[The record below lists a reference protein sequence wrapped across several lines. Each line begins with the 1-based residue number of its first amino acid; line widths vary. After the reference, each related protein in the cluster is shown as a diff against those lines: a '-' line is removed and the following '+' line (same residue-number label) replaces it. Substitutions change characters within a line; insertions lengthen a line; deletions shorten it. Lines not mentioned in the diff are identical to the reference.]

1 VAQAAVVKGLQED
14 VWGALPA
21 DLEPY
26 ALGLRRAFL
35 LDHVE
40 PGQSVLD
47 AGCGEGTFTG
57 LLAEAGAAP
66 VGVEIAERAL
76 ERARARHPSLDF
88 RLVPEDGPLP
98 FDDAS
103 FDAVWASEV
112 LAHVGDTAR
121 FLSEL
126 RRVLR
131 PGGRLLVTT
140 PYHGRV
146 QSAVLALARF
156 EAHFDPRGPHLRF
169 YTRRSLQALLSDFGF
184 EQVRVRGAGGPPLL
198 RRLLLAAARRAPVA
212 PAS

>member
-1 VAQAAVVKGLQED
+1 MKELQED
-14 VWGALPA
+14 MWAALPA
-21 DLEPY
+21 ELEPH
-26 ALGLRRAFL
+26 ALALRRAFL
-35 LDHVE
+35 RDHVDT
-40 PGQSVLD
+40 GQSVLD
-47 AGCGEGTFTG
+47 VGCGEGTFTA

-76 ERARARHPSLDF
+76 ERARARHPDLDF
-88 RLVPEDGPLP
+88 RLAPAGGPLP
-98 FDDAS
+98 LCDAS

-112 LAHVGDTAR
+112 LAHVGDTAN

-131 PGGRLLVTT
+131 PRGQLLITT

-146 QSAVLALARF
+146 KSAALAFTRF

-169 YTRRSLQALLSDFGF
+169 YTKRSLRALLSDFGF

-198 RRLLLAAARRAPVA
+198 RGMLLASARRATVG
-212 PAS
+212 PAG